1 MDRNLYFSWAALA
14 LAVTANVVA
23 NASLRQ
29 AMVSVNSDSNKS
41 VFVQVLTQPSFWIGL
56 VFAGILLLSYLA
68 AIRNIPV
75 GTAYAFTTS
84 LAMVGIIVVEHR
96 LFGTSISTSK
106 SAGIAFVALGVWL
119 MTKGP

>member
-41 VFVQVLTQPSFWIGL
+41 VFVQVLTQPSFWICL

>member
-1 MDRNLYFSWAALA
+1 
-14 LAVTANVVA
+14 
-23 NASLRQ
+23 
-29 AMVSVNSDSNKS
+29 MVSVNSDSNKS